1 METAIT
7 ASQMDLDA
15 QQLGLSNTEFMLETL
30 DDVCAVTD
38 ALAMQARR
46 SLLLVTDNLEPVIFD
61 RQPFLDAVS
70 GLARR
75 HPNSFFRIMLQDGR
89 QTVSHGH
96 RLIELSR
103 RLNSHIQIRRP
114 AEHHRGRHR
123 TFMVSDSV
131 GYFNRPLPSRYEG
144 TANFN
149 DPGEVETL
157 TKLFMEMWEHGSPDP
172 EMQRLHI

>member
-7 ASQMDLDA
+7 ASQVDLGT
-15 QQLGLSNTEFMLETL
+15 QQLGQSNTEFMLVTR
-30 DDVCAVTD
+30 DDVCAIVD
-38 ALAMQARR
+38 ALAAQAHH
-46 SLLLVTDNLEPVIFD
+46 SLLLVTDNLEPGVFD

-70 GLARR
+70 TLARN
-75 HPNSFFRIMLQDGR
+75 HPNSYFWIILQDGR
-89 QTVSHGH
+89 KTVTEGH

-103 RLNSHIQIRRP
+103 RLSSHIQIRRP
-114 AEHHRGRHR
+114 AEHHRDRHR

-131 GYFNRPLPSRYEG
+131 GYFNRPLPGRYEG

-157 TKLFMEMWEHGSPDP
+157 TKQFMEMWEHGSPDP
-172 EMQRLHI
+172 EMQRLHL